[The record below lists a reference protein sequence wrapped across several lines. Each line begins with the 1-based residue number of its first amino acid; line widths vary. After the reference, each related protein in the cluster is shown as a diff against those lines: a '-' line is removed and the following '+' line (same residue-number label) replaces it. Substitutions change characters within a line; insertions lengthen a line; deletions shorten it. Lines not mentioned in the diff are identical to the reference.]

1 MLPSG
6 FLLSP
11 LWGKVADTRNLGICI
26 KLLSPAGFTF
36 RKESSARN
44 LPAFKPGTFLDVR
57 QSLPVAACQHADQQG
72 ESSRPA
78 SRPTPQQASL

>member
-6 FLLSP
+6 FMLSP
-11 LWGKVADTRNLGICI
+11 LWKEAAETQNLGICM

-36 RKESSARN
+36 RKESLLRV
-44 LPAFKPGTFLDVR
+44 FKPGTLLDVR
-57 QSLPVAACQHADQQG
+57 QSLPCCRLPARRLWG
-72 ESSRPA
+72 ESSCPA

>member
-1 MLPSG
+1 MLPRG

-11 LWGKVADTRNLGICI
+11 VSGEAADTRDLGICI

-36 RKESSARN
+36 RKKSSARN
-44 LPAFKPGTFLDVR
+44 LPAFKPGTFLEVR
-57 QSLPVAACQHADQQG
+57 QSLPVAACQHADLQG